1 MTAWRVGFGSPAPR
15 EDRAAVA
22 EAIARVV
29 ASGWFI
35 LGPEV
40 EAFES
45 EFAAAQRCS
54 HAVGVGSGTDALAL
68 ILRALGIGPGD
79 EVITTPFS
87 AAFTALSILMAGA
100 RPVFADIDPESFAI
114 DPDAV
119 AAAVT
124 PRTRAVMPVH
134 LYGQAADMAGIERVA
149 ARHGL
154 AVVEDCC
161 QAHLATAAGQ
171 PVGAIGTAG
180 AFSFYPTKN
189 LGALGDGGMVVTG
202 DRQLADRVRRLR
214 NGGQRGRYEHEEPG
228 VNSRLDEM
236 QAAILRAR
244 LPFLAG
250 WTARRR
256 ALAASYRARLAHA
269 SLVVPPE
276 RDAGHVYHLFVVRS
290 SRRQALQNHLRERG
304 VETLVHYPTAIPCMP
319 AFASTNPTPCPRAIR
334 AASEVLSLPLYPALS
349 DEALIEA
356 AAAVTDFDRKD

>member
-1 MTAWRVGFGSPAPR
+1 MSGKVPFVDLVAWHAPSRQEYLDAFAKIIDAGAYVGGPQVGEF
-15 EDRAAVA
+15 EAAFA
-22 EAIARVV
+22 KYCGAAHAIAVKT
-29 ASGWFI
+29 
-35 LGPEV
+35 
-40 EAFES
+40 
-45 EFAAAQRCS
+45 
-54 HAVGVGSGTDALAL
+54 GTDALVLA
-68 ILRALGIGPGD
+68 LRALGIAAGD
-79 EVITTPFS
+79 EVIAPANSFFATAEAISLVGATPVLCDVDDATLLIDLDD
-87 AAFTALSILMAGA
+87 AARRITPRTKCIV
-100 RPVFADIDPESFAI
+100 PVHLFGQVADIDRVRALGVPVLE
-114 DPDAV
+114 DA
-119 AAAVT
+119 AQAHGS
-124 PRTRAVMPVH
+124 TRGGH
-134 LYGQAADMAGIERVA
+134 RAGSC
-149 ARHGL
+149 GL
-154 AVVEDCC
+154 A
-161 QAHLATAAGQ
+161 A
-171 PVGAIGTAG
+171 

-228 VNSRLDEM
+228 VYSRLDEM
-236 QAAILRAR
+236 QASFLRAR